1 MGHSIFALKLC
12 EGIINSGSEVVMVV
26 SLDDFDMPENSY
38 NFRDFCRDNNI
49 SLHLTDDIN
58 KKNTEQVIRSKNPD
72 FLVSAWSK
80 ILDYNIL
87 NIPKYFTIG
96 THPTRLPF
104 NKGRHPIHWSIV
116 LGFKF
121 NYLSFFR
128 MNSNID
134 AGEILLQKKYYL
146 NNMSIKLVMKKLEV
160 IAYDG
165 MKELASILK
174 KDVSL
179 KGKKNDKSIHNF
191 WRMRNIHDVTLD
203 PRMSAEIFIKT
214 VKSFSPP
221 YSGAILLFNRNNY
234 FIIKNSRELKKTFRP
249 KRWEN
254 REYGYIFKINHKYM
268 ILKVSDSVLMLTYN
282 MKSDSNQFIL
292 EGQKLMPPS
301 FYYDNRNK

>member
-26 SLDDFDMPENSY
+26 SLNDFDMPENSY
-38 NFRDFCRDNNI
+38 NFKDFCSDNNI
-49 SLHLTDDIN
+49 SLHLTDDVN
-58 KKNTEQVIRSKNPD
+58 KKNTEQEIRSKYPD

-87 NIPKYFTIG
+87 IIPKYFTIG
-96 THPTRLPF
+96 THPTQLPF

-160 IAYDG
+160 VAYDG

-174 KDVSL
+174 
-179 KGKKNDKSIHNF
+179 
-191 WRMRNIHDVTLD
+191 
-203 PRMSAEIFIKT
+203 
-214 VKSFSPP
+214 
-221 YSGAILLFNRNNY
+221 
-234 FIIKNSRELKKTFRP
+234 
-249 KRWEN
+249 
-254 REYGYIFKINHKYM
+254 
-268 ILKVSDSVLMLTYN
+268 
-282 MKSDSNQFIL
+282 
-292 EGQKLMPPS
+292 
-301 FYYDNRNK
+301 